1 MDLGLRGKAAMVA
14 GASKGLGF
22 AVAKELAAEG
32 VSVSICSSNSASIQ
46 GAGAQIAREV
56 KGAQVLPFEADVRS
70 AAALTAWRDATLQKF
85 GGVDLLFANSGGP
98 PAGSFASFDD
108 KAWTD
113 AFELLVLSI
122 VRMVRLVTPSMKERG
137 RGSIVMSTSSTVKE
151 PSHNLTLSNV
161 VRASVPALAKTLA
174 VEFAPQNI
182 RVNNTIPG
190 RIDTDRVKHL
200 DNVNAER
207 LRITVPEWQQ
217 RMFSAIPA
225 GRYGR
230 PEEYARAV
238 VFLLSDAAGFITG
251 ATLQVDGGMI
261 RSVY

>member
-1 MDLGLRGKAAMVA
+1 MDLGLRGKVAMVA

-32 VSVSICSSNSASIQ
+32 SRVSICSSNPAAIRSS
-46 GAGAQIAREV
+46 GEQIAGET
-56 KGAQVLPFEADVRS
+56 GAQVLAFEADVRS
-70 AAALTAWRDATLQKF
+70 ASALTAWRDATLKKF
-85 GGVDLLFANSGGP
+85 GAIDLLFANSGGP
-98 PAGSFASFDD
+98 PAGTFSSFDD

-113 AFELLVLSI
+113 AFEILVLSI

-137 RGSIVMSTSSTVKE
+137 SGSIVMSASSSVKE
-151 PSHNLTLSNV
+151 PSPNLTLSNV

-174 VEFAPQNI
+174 VEFAPDRI
-182 RVNNTIPG
+182 RVNTAIPG
-190 RIDTDRVKHL
+190 RIDTDRVRHL

-207 LRITVPEWQQ
+207 LNISVPEYRQ
-217 RMFSAIPA
+217 RVFAAIPA
-225 GRYGR
+225 GRYGL

-238 VFLLSDAAGFITG
+238 VFLLSEAAGFITG